1 MKKSFE
7 LFVARRYLTARGK
20 DTFLSVITL
29 ISIGGV
35 AVGVMA
41 LVVVLSVMN
50 GFEIDLREK
59 ILGTTAHITVLHIG
73 REGITDYGAVAAEVE
88 RLEGVEAVA
97 PFVYVEGI
105 LSSKHDSIGAV
116 IRGVDME
123 SHRKI
128 STIEDK
134 IIDGTMDFDAAKDS
148 GLEPKLGGYVP
159 PRDGIVLGVELARN
173 LGVDLNDT
181 VTLISPQVIWNPLAP
196 VPPKMKNFR
205 VVGIFDVGMFE
216 FDSSLAYIDLKTA
229 QEFLGIPGKVNGL
242 EVNVADV
249 FAAPEVSARI
259 NEAVGLP
266 YFARDWTVTHEQL
279 WTMLALERHTMF
291 IILSLIVLVAAFNI
305 LSTLIMIVIEKTG
318 EIGIMKAMGAT
329 NGAVVRIF
337 VLKGLIIGAVG
348 TTLGLAAGLGLCA
361 ILKKYQFIK
370 LPAEVYA
377 MRVLPVVVQPTDV
390 VAICLVALAISVAAT
405 IYPAWRAARLEPVE
419 AIQHE

>member
-7 LFVARRYLTARGK
+7 LFVARRYLTAKGK

-35 AVGVMA
+35 TVGVMT
-41 LVVVLSVMN
+41 LVVVMSVMN

-73 REGITDYGAVAAEVE
+73 REGINDYPVVAAKVE
-88 RLEGVEAVA
+88 GIDGVEAVA

-123 SHRKI
+123 SHRNI

-134 IIDGTMDFDAAKDS
+134 IVEGTMDFDAAKES
-148 GLEPKLGGYVP
+148 GLEAKLGGYVP
-159 PRDGIVLGVELARN
+159 PADGIVLGVELARN
-173 LGVDLNDT
+173 LGVDINDT
-181 VTLISPQVIWNPLAP
+181 VTLISPQVVWNPLAP

-229 QEFLGIPGKVNGL
+229 QDFLAIPAKVNGL
-242 EVNVADV
+242 EVKVEDV
-249 FAAPEVSARI
+249 YAAPTVSARI

-291 IILSLIVLVAAFNI
+291 IILSLIILVAAFNI

-337 VLKGLIIGAVG
+337 VLKGLIIGTVG
-348 TTLGLAAGLGLCA
+348 TTLGLAAGLVLCKV
-361 ILKKYQFIK
+361 LEKYQFVK

-377 MRVLPVVVQPTDV
+377 MRTLPVVVQPTDV
-390 VAICLVALAISVAAT
+390 LMICVIALAISVAAT

>member
-7 LFVARRYLTARGK
+7 LFVARRYLTAKGK

-29 ISIGGV
+29 ISVGGV

-41 LVVVLSVMN
+41 LVVVMSVMN

-73 REGITDYGAVAAEVE
+73 REGISDYQAIAAKVE
-88 RLEGVEAVA
+88 KVKGVEAVA
-97 PFVYVEGI
+97 PFVFVEGI
-105 LSSKHDSIGAV
+105 LSSKYDSIGAI

-134 IIDGTMDFDAAKDS
+134 IVEGTMDFDVAKES
-148 GLEPKLGGYVP
+148 PLEPKLGGFVP
-159 PRDGIVLGVELARN
+159 PEDGIVLGVELARN

-205 VVGIFDVGMFE
+205 VVGIFDVGMYE

-229 QEFLGIPGKVNGL
+229 QEFLGIPHKVNGL
-242 EVNVADV
+242 EVKVADV
-249 FAAPEVSARI
+249 FDAPAVSARI
-259 NEAVGLP
+259 NDAVGLP

-279 WTMLALERHTMF
+279 WAMLSLEKHTMF
-291 IILSLIVLVAAFNI
+291 VILTLIILVAAFNI
-305 LSTLIMIVIEKTG
+305 LSTLIMIVIEKTP

-337 VLKGLIIGAVG
+337 ILEGLIIGAVG
-348 TTLGLAAGLGLCA
+348 TGIGLAAGLVVCRVLA
-361 ILKKYQFIK
+361 QYQFIK

-377 MRVLPVVVQPTDV
+377 LRTLPVIVEPWDI
-390 VAICLVALAISVAAT
+390 ALICIVALAISVAAT

>member
-1 MKKSFE
+1 M
-7 LFVARRYLTARGK
+7 T
-20 DTFLSVITL
+20 
-29 ISIGGV
+29 
-35 AVGVMA
+35 
-41 LVVVLSVMN
+41 LVVVMSVMN

-59 ILGTTAHITVLHIG
+59 ILGTTAHITVLHLG
-73 REGITDYGAVAAEVE
+73 REGITDYPAVAARVE
-88 RLEGVEAVA
+88 KIEGVEAVA
-97 PFVYVEGI
+97 PFVFVEGI

-116 IRGVDME
+116 IRGVNME
-123 SHRKI
+123 SHRRI
-128 STIEDK
+128 STIEEK
-134 IIDGTMDFDAAKDS
+134 IIEGTMDFDAAKGT

-159 PRDGIVLGVELARN
+159 PRDGIVLGAELARN

-205 VVGIFDVGMFE
+205 VVGLFDVGMFE

-229 QEFLGIPGKVNGL
+229 QEFLGIPDKVNGL
-242 EVNVADV
+242 EVKVDDV
-249 FAAPEVSARI
+249 FAAPAVSARI
-259 NEAVGLP
+259 NDAVGLP

-291 IILSLIVLVAAFNI
+291 IILSLIILVAAFNI
-305 LSTLIMIVIEKTG
+305 LSTLIMIVIEKTR

-337 VLKGLIIGAVG
+337 VLKGLIIGGVG
-348 TTLGLAAGLGLCA
+348 TALGLGAGLGLCA

-377 MRVLPVVVQPTDV
+377 MRTLPVVVQPPDV
-390 VAICLVALAISVAAT
+390 IFICLVALGISVAAT

>member
-7 LFVARRYLTARGK
+7 LFVARRYLTAKGK

-41 LVVVLSVMN
+41 LVVVISVMN

-59 ILGTTAHITVLHIG
+59 ILGTTAHITVLHVG
-73 REGITDYGAVAAEVE
+73 REGISDYPAVAAQVE
-88 RLEGVEAVA
+88 KVEGVEAAA
-97 PFVYVEGI
+97 PFVFVEGI

-128 STIEDK
+128 STIENK
-134 IIDGTMDFDAAKDS
+134 IVEGTMDFDVAKRS
-148 GLEPKLGGYVP
+148 LLEPKLGGYVP
-159 PRDGIVLGVELARN
+159 PDDGIVLGVELARN

-205 VVGIFDVGMFE
+205 VVGVFDVGMYE
-216 FDSSLAYIDLKTA
+216 FDSSLAYVDLETA
-229 QEFLGIPGKVNGL
+229 QEFLAIPQKVNGL
-242 EVNVADV
+242 EVRVADV
-249 FAAPEVSARI
+249 FDAPAVSARI
-259 NEAVGLP
+259 NDAVGLP

-279 WTMLALERHTMF
+279 WTMLALEKHTMF
-291 IILSLIVLVAAFNI
+291 VILTLIILVAAFNI
-305 LSTLIMIVIEKTG
+305 LSTLIMIVIEKTA
-318 EIGIMKAMGAT
+318 EIGVMKAMGAT

-337 VLKGLIIGAVG
+337 VLKGLIIGTVG
-348 TTLGLAAGLGLCA
+348 TALGVAAGLGLCR
-361 ILKKYQFIK
+361 ILERYQFVK

-377 MRVLPVVVQPTDV
+377 LRTLPVVVQPLDILF
-390 VAICLVALAISVAAT
+390 ICVVALAVSVAAT

>member
-7 LFVARRYLTARGK
+7 LFVARRYLTAKGK

-41 LVVVLSVMN
+41 LVVVISVMN

-73 REGITDYGAVAAEVE
+73 REGISDYEDVAAKVE
-88 RLEGVEAVA
+88 KVGGVEAVA
-97 PFVYVEGI
+97 PFVFVEGI

-123 SHRKI
+123 SHREI

-134 IIDGTMDFDAAKDS
+134 IIEGTMDFDVAKKS
-148 GLEPKLGGYVP
+148 NLEPKLGGYVP
-159 PRDGIVLGVELARN
+159 PEDGIVLGSELARN

-196 VPPKMKNFR
+196 VPPKMQNFR
-205 VVGIFDVGMFE
+205 VVGIFEVGMFE
-216 FDSSLAYIDLKTA
+216 FDSSLAYIDLETA
-229 QEFLGIPGKVNGL
+229 QNFLAIPNKVNGL
-242 EVNVADV
+242 EVRVADV
-249 FAAPEVSARI
+249 FAAPVVSARI
-259 NEAVGLP
+259 NDALGLP
-266 YFARDWTVTHEQL
+266 YFARDWTITHEQL
-279 WTMLALERHTMF
+279 WTMLALEKHTMF
-291 IILSLIVLVAAFNI
+291 VILTLIILVAAFNI
-305 LSTLIMIVIEKTG
+305 LSTLIMLVIEKTG
-318 EIGIMKAMGAT
+318 EIGILKAMGAT

-337 VLKGLIIGAVG
+337 VLNGLIIGTVG
-348 TTLGLAAGLGLCA
+348 TAFGVAAGLGLCRV
-361 ILKKYQFIK
+361 LKKYQFID

-377 MRVLPVVVQPTDV
+377 LRTLPVVVEPWDIV
-390 VAICLVALAISVAAT
+390 FICVVALAISMAAT

>member
-20 DTFLSVITL
+20 DTFLSIITL

-41 LVVVLSVMN
+41 LVVVISVMN

-59 ILGTTAHITVLHIG
+59 ILGTTAHITLLHIG
-73 REGITDYGAVAAEVE
+73 REGIDDYPAAAAKVE
-88 RLEGVEAVA
+88 KVEGVEAVA
-97 PFVYVEGI
+97 PFVFVEGI

-116 IRGVDME
+116 IRGVDMA

-134 IIDGTMDFDAAKDS
+134 IVEGTMNFDVARKS
-148 GLEPKLGGYVP
+148 ELEPKLGGYVP
-159 PRDGIVLGVELARN
+159 PRYGIVLGVELARN

-181 VTLISPQVIWNPLAP
+181 VTLISSQVIWNPLAP
-196 VPPKMKNFR
+196 VPPRLRNFR

-216 FDSSLAYIDLKTA
+216 FDSHLAYIDLKTA

-242 EVNVADV
+242 EIRVDDV
-249 FAAPEVSARI
+249 FEAPAVSARI
-259 NEAVGLP
+259 NDAVGLP

-279 WTMLALERHTMF
+279 WAMLALEKHTMF
-291 IILSLIVLVAAFNI
+291 VILTLIILVAAFNI
-305 LSTLIMIVIEKTG
+305 LATLIMIVIEKTR

-337 VLKGLIIGAVG
+337 ILKGFIIGTLG
-348 TTLGLAAGLGLCA
+348 TALGLAAGLGLCH
-361 ILKKYQFIK
+361 ILKKYQFVQ

-377 MRVLPVVVQPTDV
+377 LRTLPVVVQPWDV
-390 VAICLVALAISVAAT
+390 LFICLVALAISVAAT

>member
-7 LFVARRYLTARGK
+7 LFVARRYLTAKGK
-20 DTFLSVITL
+20 DTFLSIITL
-29 ISIGGV
+29 ISVGGV

-41 LVVVLSVMN
+41 LVVVISAMN

-59 ILGTTAHITVLHIG
+59 ILGTTAHITFLHIG
-73 REGITDYGAVAAEVE
+73 REGIDDYPAAAAKVE
-88 RLEGVEAVA
+88 KVEGVEAVA
-97 PFVYVEGI
+97 PFVFVEGI

-116 IRGVDME
+116 IRGVDMA

-134 IIDGTMDFDAAKDS
+134 IVEGTMNFDVARKSD
-148 GLEPKLGGYVP
+148 LEPKLGGYVP
-159 PRDGIVLGVELARN
+159 PADGIVLGVELARN

-196 VPPKMKNFR
+196 VPPRMKNFR

-216 FDSSLAYIDLKTA
+216 FDSSLAYIELKTA

-242 EVNVADV
+242 EIRVEDV
-249 FAAPEVSARI
+249 FDAPAVSARI
-259 NEAVGLP
+259 NAAVGLP

-279 WTMLALERHTMF
+279 WAMLALEKHTMF
-291 IILSLIVLVAAFNI
+291 VILTLIILVAAFNI
-305 LSTLIMIVIEKTG
+305 LATLIMIVIEKTR

-337 VLKGLIIGAVG
+337 VLKGFIIGTLG
-348 TTLGLAAGLGLCA
+348 TALGLAAGLGLCH
-361 ILKKYQFIK
+361 ILKKYQFVQ

-377 MRVLPVVVQPTDV
+377 LRTLPVVVQPWDV
-390 VAICLVALAISVAAT
+390 LLICLVALAVSVAAT

>member
-7 LFVARRYLTARGK
+7 LFVARRYLTAKGK

-35 AVGVMA
+35 TLGVTA
-41 LVVVLSVMN
+41 LVVVISVMN

-59 ILGTTAHITVLHIG
+59 ILGTTAHITVLHVG
-73 REGITDYGAVAAEVE
+73 REGITDYPKVAAEVE
-88 RLEGVEAVA
+88 RVEGVEAVA
-97 PFVYVEGI
+97 PFVFVEGI

-116 IRGVDME
+116 IRGVDMA
-123 SHRKI
+123 SHREI

-134 IIDGTMDFDAAKDS
+134 IVEGTMDFNVAKKS
-148 GLEPKLGGYVP
+148 TLEPELGGYVP
-159 PRDGIVLGVELARN
+159 PDDGIVLGVELARN

-229 QEFLGIPGKVNGL
+229 QEFLAIPHKVNGL
-242 EVNVADV
+242 EVRVADV
-249 FAAPEVSARI
+249 FDAPLVSARI
-259 NEAVGLP
+259 NDALGLP
-266 YFARDWTVTHEQL
+266 YFARDWTITHEQL
-279 WTMLALERHTMF
+279 WTMLALEKHTMF
-291 IILSLIVLVAAFNI
+291 VILTLIILVAAFNI
-305 LSTLIMIVIEKTG
+305 LSTLIMIVIEKTA

-337 VLKGLIIGAVG
+337 VLEGLIIGTVG
-348 TTLGLAAGLGLCA
+348 TALGVVAGLGLCR
-361 ILKKYQFIK
+361 ILEKYQFVK

-377 MRVLPVVVQPTDV
+377 LRTLPVVVQPLEV
-390 VAICLVALAISVAAT
+390 LFICVVALAISVAAT

>member
-7 LFVARRYLTARGK
+7 LFVARRYLTAKGK

-35 AVGVMA
+35 TLGVTA
-41 LVVVLSVMN
+41 LVVVISVMN

-59 ILGTTAHITVLHIG
+59 ILGTTAHITVLHVG
-73 REGITDYGAVAAEVE
+73 REGITDYPEVAAEVE
-88 RLEGVEAVA
+88 RVEGVEAVA
-97 PFVYVEGI
+97 PFVFVEGI

-116 IRGVDME
+116 IRGVDMA
-123 SHRKI
+123 SHREI

-134 IIDGTMDFDAAKDS
+134 IVEGTMDFDVAKKS
-148 GLEPKLGGYVP
+148 TLEPELGGYVP
-159 PRDGIVLGVELARN
+159 PDDGIVLGVELARN

-229 QEFLGIPGKVNGL
+229 QEFLAIPRKVNGL
-242 EVNVADV
+242 EVRVADV
-249 FAAPEVSARI
+249 FDAPAVSARI
-259 NEAVGLP
+259 NDALGLP

-279 WTMLALERHTMF
+279 WTMLALEKHTMF
-291 IILSLIVLVAAFNI
+291 VILTLIILVAAFNV
-305 LSTLIMIVIEKTG
+305 LSTLIMIVIEKTP
-318 EIGIMKAMGAT
+318 EIGILKAMGAT

-337 VLKGLIIGAVG
+337 VLKGLIIGTVG
-348 TTLGLAAGLGLCA
+348 TALGVVAGLGLCRV
-361 ILKKYQFIK
+361 LERYQFVK

-377 MRVLPVVVQPTDV
+377 LRTLPVVVQPLDV
-390 VAICLVALAISVAAT
+390 LFICVVALAISVAAT

>member
-7 LFVARRYLTARGK
+7 LFVARRYLTAKGK

-35 AVGVMA
+35 MVGVMT
-41 LVVVLSVMN
+41 LVVVMSVMN

-73 REGITDYGAVAAEVE
+73 REGITDYPGVAAKIEKID
-88 RLEGVEAVA
+88 GVEAVA

-123 SHRKI
+123 SHRNI

-134 IIDGTMDFDAAKDS
+134 IVEGTMDFDAAKES
-148 GLEPKLGGYVP
+148 GLEAKLGGYVP
-159 PRDGIVLGVELARN
+159 PADGIVLGVELARN
-173 LGVDLNDT
+173 LGVDINDT
-181 VTLISPQVIWNPLAP
+181 VTLISPQVVWNPLAP

-216 FDSSLAYIDLKTA
+216 FDSSLAYINLGTA
-229 QEFLGIPGKVNGL
+229 QEFLAIPAKVNGL
-242 EVNVADV
+242 EVKVEDV
-249 FAAPEVSARI
+249 YAAPAVSALI

-291 IILSLIVLVAAFNI
+291 IILSLIILVAAFNI

-337 VLKGLIIGAVG
+337 VLKGLIIGTVG
-348 TTLGLAAGLGLCA
+348 TTLGLAAGLVLCKV
-361 ILKKYQFIK
+361 LEKYQFVK

-377 MRVLPVVVQPTDV
+377 MRTLPVVVQPTDV
-390 VAICLVALAISVAAT
+390 LMICVIALAISVAAT

>member
-29 ISIGGV
+29 ISVGGV

-41 LVVVLSVMN
+41 LVVVISVMN

-73 REGITDYGAVAAEVE
+73 REGISDYQAVAAKVE
-88 RLEGVEAVA
+88 KVEGVEAVA
-97 PFVYVEGI
+97 PFVFVEGI
-105 LSSKHDSIGAV
+105 LSSKHDSIGAI

-134 IIDGTMDFDAAKDS
+134 IVEGTMDFDVAKES
-148 GLEPKLGGYVP
+148 PLKPKLGGYAP
-159 PRDGIVLGVELARN
+159 PEDGIVLGVELARN

-205 VVGIFDVGMFE
+205 VVGIFDVGMYE

-229 QEFLGIPGKVNGL
+229 QEFLGIPHKVNGL
-242 EVNVADV
+242 EVKVADV
-249 FAAPEVSARI
+249 FDAPTVSARI
-259 NEAVGLP
+259 NDAVGLP

-279 WTMLALERHTMF
+279 WAMLSLEKHTMF
-291 IILSLIVLVAAFNI
+291 VILTLIVLVAAFNI
-305 LSTLIMIVIEKTG
+305 LSTLIMIVIEKTA

-348 TTLGLAAGLGLCA
+348 TAIGLAAGLVLCRV
-361 ILKKYQFIK
+361 LERYQFIK

-377 MRVLPVVVQPTDV
+377 LRTLPVVVEPWDIV
-390 VAICLVALAISVAAT
+390 LICVVALAISVAAT

>member
-7 LFVARRYLTARGK
+7 LFVARRYLTAKGK

-35 AVGVMA
+35 VLGVMA
-41 LVVVLSVMN
+41 LVVVISVMN

-59 ILGTTAHITVLHIG
+59 ILGTTAHITVLHVG
-73 REGITDYGAVAAEVE
+73 REGVTDYAALAAEIGRV
-88 RLEGVEAVA
+88 EGVEAVA
-97 PFVYVEGI
+97 PFVFVEGI
-105 LSSKHDSIGAV
+105 LSSKRDSIGAV
-116 IRGVDME
+116 IRGVDMAN
-123 SHRKI
+123 HREI

-134 IIDGTMDFDAAKDS
+134 IVEGTMDFDVAKNS
-148 GLEPKLGGYVP
+148 TLEAELGGYVP
-159 PRDGIVLGVELARN
+159 PEDGIVLGVELARN

-205 VVGIFDVGMFE
+205 VVGIFDVGMYE
-216 FDSSLAYIDLKTA
+216 FDSSLAYIDLETA
-229 QEFLGIPGKVNGL
+229 QKFLAIPHKVNGL
-242 EVNVADV
+242 EVRVADV
-249 FAAPEVSARI
+249 FDAPAVSARI
-259 NEAVGLP
+259 NDAVGLP

-279 WTMLALERHTMF
+279 WTMLALEKHTMF
-291 IILSLIVLVAAFNI
+291 VILTLIILVAAFNI

-337 VLKGLIIGAVG
+337 LLKGLIIGTVG
-348 TTLGLAAGLGLCA
+348 TALGLVAGLVLCRV
-361 ILKKYQFIK
+361 LQKYQFVE
-370 LPAEVYA
+370 LPAEIYA
-377 MRVLPVVVQPTDV
+377 LRTLPVVVQPLDI
-390 VAICLVALAISVAAT
+390 ALICVMALAISVAAT